1 MAVEQLRREDKL
13 MALVTSRQ
21 VYFLLGGV
29 PESSNIILRVPHKE
43 LARCL
48 VVESGEFSLLWMYLV
63 MFHNPAITFMYR
75 SLSVY
80 KSTLLPPK
88 IFTSEFWKYVFVT
101 CDSFYNVC
109 VCTSCIWILSFSNNY
124 LPITFPLAQKPI
136 WKSYH
141 HDGTL
146 CTVVNRFIMM
156 NHLYT
161 LLVDLVLWIRI
172 CCIILGG
179 RFYLEM
185 VRVQTPGSEVPRVP
199 QVRCDKQN
207 VAERVSYWYPGG
219 SVYRPQGQKYWGSPR
234 SGVTNSLWQRG
245 WVIDMLWVGC
255 KTPG

>member
-109 VCTSCIWILSFSNNY
+109 VCTSCIWILSFRNNY

-161 LLVDLVLWIRI
+161 LLVDLVL
-172 CCIILGG
+172 
-179 RFYLEM
+179 
-185 VRVQTPGSEVPRVP
+185 
-199 QVRCDKQN
+199 
-207 VAERVSYWYPGG
+207 
-219 SVYRPQGQKYWGSPR
+219 
-234 SGVTNSLWQRG
+234 
-245 WVIDMLWVGC
+245 
-255 KTPG
+255 